1 MVNPLLSKQC
11 PDHENEVISFGMT
24 NYRNLR
30 RHFGIRT
37 PDRRSHMYMIG
48 KTGVGKS
55 TLLENTIYQDIQ
67 LGHGLAVVDP
77 HGDLAQKTLDFI
89 PSWRINDVVYFNP
102 ADVDFP
108 IAFNILES
116 VDSTHRHFV
125 ASGLIGVFKKIWADS
140 WGPRLE
146 YVLRNAILALL
157 EYPGST
163 LLGIM
168 RILVDKEFRKKVV
181 GRLTD
186 PIVRSF
192 WVDEYSKYPDRFQAE
207 AIAPIQN
214 KVGQF
219 LSMSLIRNIVGQ
231 VKSKIDLRDIM
242 DNRKILIMNLAK
254 GRIGEDASALL
265 GAMVITK
272 LQMAA
277 MSRVDVP
284 EAERQDFYLYVDE
297 FQNFATESFANI
309 LSEARKY
316 RLNLILAHQY
326 ITQLDEKVSGAV
338 FGNVGTLISFRVGAE
353 DAGFL
358 AKEFVPQ
365 FDETDLVNLD
375 KYEVYIK
382 LMIGGITSEPFSANT
397 LPPIGKAEAN
407 HEKIIKVS
415 REMYSEERKVV
426 EDKIIRWSGMEGDES
441 APAADKAKFEAKC
454 DKCGMPVFVPFVPD
468 GVRPVYCKDCLKEAQ
483 RAKAQTERVGS
494 PHKDNHFYSSNTRR
508 E

>member
-1 MVNPLLSKQC
+1 
-11 PDHENEVISFGMT
+11 
-24 NYRNLR
+24 
-30 RHFGIRT
+30 
-37 PDRRSHMYMIG
+37 
-48 KTGVGKS
+48 
-55 TLLENTIYQDIQ
+55 
-67 LGHGLAVVDP
+67 
-77 HGDLAQKTLDFI
+77 
-89 PSWRINDVVYFNP
+89 
-102 ADVDFP
+102 
-108 IAFNILES
+108 
-116 VDSTHRHFV
+116 
-125 ASGLIGVFKKIWADS
+125 
-140 WGPRLE
+140 
-146 YVLRNAILALL
+146 
-157 EYPGST
+157 
-163 LLGIM
+163 
-168 RILVDKEFRKKVV
+168 
-181 GRLTD
+181 
-186 PIVRSF
+186 
-192 WVDEYSKYPDRFQAE
+192 
-207 AIAPIQN
+207 
-214 KVGQF
+214 
-219 LSMSLIRNIVGQ
+219 
-231 VKSKIDLRDIM
+231 
-242 DNRKILIMNLAK
+242 
-254 GRIGEDASALL
+254 
-265 GAMVITK
+265 
-272 LQMAA
+272 
-277 MSRVDVP
+277 
-284 EAERQDFYLYVDE
+284 LYVDE

-397 LPPIGKAEAN
+397 LPPLGKAEAN

-468 GVRPVYCKDCLKEAQ
+468 GVRPVYCRDCLKEAQ
-483 RAKAQTERVGS
+483 RVKAQTEHAGS
-494 PHKDNHFYSSNTRR
+494 PHKDNHSHSLNTGR